1 MKAPDKSFTFFFSG
15 EKFKEEVKSLQEA
28 LTQYCDKEKK
38 PPIYEPTEFFKFCS
52 QHGAANCFNFVLACM
67 TSSRHSEDGISLNRK
82 LTVAILYQLCFGL
95 LQKCNFLQEDNGLFL
110 QFCNLSQTTLIDC
123 LHVM

>member
-1 MKAPDKSFTFFFSG
+1 MKAPDKSFMFFFSG

-82 LTVAILYQLCFGL
+82 RSCYFISVMFWFITKMQFFTRRQWFIFTVL
-95 LQKCNFLQEDNGLFL
+95 
-110 QFCNLSQTTLIDC
+110 
-123 LHVM
+123 